1 MEKIKKTFH
10 EQIAENLIE
19 QLKKGTAPW
28 QKPWQPGDPLLTLP
42 NNPTTGKN
50 YKGINVLQLMS
61 QGRTDP
67 RWLTYKQAV
76 NFGAQVRK
84 GEKSTLVQ
92 HWKFADER
100 IKKDDNGN
108 PVLDS
113 EGKQI
118 KEQVKLERPRVF
130 YASVFNAEQ
139 IDNLPKLDI
148 KAPDWEPLDRAE
160 QILQQSNAVI
170 HHGENDRAFY
180 RPSTDSIHLPHKH
193 QFSAPEHYYATA
205 LHELGH
211 WSGSETRLNRD
222 LSHPFGSEGYAKEE
236 LRAEIASM
244 LLGGELGIGHDP
256 EQHAAYVGSW
266 IKVLEEDPKEIFRAA
281 ADAEKIKDYVL
292 SFSQQQEIVDQ
303 EEITMDQ
310 TSQQNNDADSRKYL
324 FVPYAEK
331 DLAKAAGACWDNTAK
346 AWYVGPEADI
356 RTLQRW
362 LPENV
367 SGQQDPAM
375 SPEAEFADLLRSHGC
390 VVDDNHPLMDGSKH
404 RVKVIGDKPGEK
416 SGFYVAHLDG
426 HPAGYFKNNRSG
438 LETRWKA
445 KGYSLTDEQ
454 KTALV
459 TKAAIKQQSRKTE
472 QHEQQLKVAEAIK
485 ELLAIAPL
493 ADSEHPYLLDKNA
506 RPGDLRIVPENADAL
521 PADSMIKIGKDWKEA
536 KALREENPG
545 SIVLTAG
552 DLLLPAEDI
561 NGQTWTVQTIQPGGA
576 KFFVTGS
583 KKESNFHVVD
593 SEYRGLAALDAVTA
607 IVIAEGYATADTL
620 SQALSCPVVAAF
632 DSGNLLKVAQVLQ
645 NKYPQKPIVI
655 AGDDDLTQES
665 INGKNPGK
673 EKAMEAAQLVNGAV
687 VLPIFAPGEQMSQQ
701 LSDFNDLANKSV
713 LGIEAVKRQVGSVV
727 EKVSQQAKQDS
738 LLRLQAPIEP
748 KQQEIKQKRALVR

>member
-50 YKGINVLQLMS
+50 YKGINVLQLMC

-113 EGKQI
+113 EGRQI

-139 IDNLPKLDI
+139 IDNLPKLEI

-160 QILQQSNAVI
+160 QILQQSNAAI

-256 EQHAAYVGSW
+256 EQHAAYVSSW

-281 ADAEKIKDYVL
+281 ADAEKIKDYIVEKGIYPAVDPLASTSRILDPNIVGEEHYRTAREVQRILQRYKDLQDIIAILGIDEL
-292 SFSQQQEIVDQ
+292 SEDDKLIVSRARKIERFFSQ
-303 EEITMDQ
+303 
-310 TSQQNNDADSRKYL
+310 
-324 FVPYAEK
+324 P
-331 DLAKAAGACWDNTAK
+331 
-346 AWYVGPEADI
+346 
-356 RTLQRW
+356 
-362 LPENV
+362 
-367 SGQQDPAM
+367 
-375 SPEAEFADLLRSHGC
+375 
-390 VVDDNHPLMDGSKH
+390 
-404 RVKVIGDKPGEK
+404 
-416 SGFYVAHLDG
+416 FYVAERFTGIPGRYVPLKETVSGFREILDG
-426 HPAGYFKNNRSG
+426 KCDDLPEQAFMMAG
-438 LETRWKA
+438 
-445 KGYSLTDEQ
+445 
-454 KTALV
+454 
-459 TKAAIKQQSRKTE
+459 
-472 QHEQQLKVAEAIK
+472 
-485 ELLAIAPL
+485 
-493 ADSEHPYLLDKNA
+493 
-506 RPGDLRIVPENADAL
+506 
-521 PADSMIKIGKDWKEA
+521 
-536 KALREENPG
+536 
-545 SIVLTAG
+545 
-552 DLLLPAEDI
+552 
-561 NGQTWTVQTIQPGGA
+561 TIQDVRDRA
-576 KFFVTGS
+576 EKLS
-583 KKESNFHVVD
+583 KS
-593 SEYRGLAALDAVTA
+593 A
-607 IVIAEGYATADTL
+607 
-620 SQALSCPVVAAF
+620 
-632 DSGNLLKVAQVLQ
+632 
-645 NKYPQKPIVI
+645 
-655 AGDDDLTQES
+655 
-665 INGKNPGK
+665 
-673 EKAMEAAQLVNGAV
+673 
-687 VLPIFAPGEQMSQQ
+687 
-701 LSDFNDLANKSV
+701 
-713 LGIEAVKRQVGSVV
+713 
-727 EKVSQQAKQDS
+727 
-738 LLRLQAPIEP
+738 
-748 KQQEIKQKRALVR
+748 

>member
-50 YKGINVLQLMS
+50 YKGINVLQLMC

-180 RPSTDSIHLPHKH
+180 RASTDSIHLPHKH
-193 QFSAPEHYYATA
+193 QFSASEHYYATA

-244 LLGGELGIGHDP
+244 LLGGNWALGMI
-256 EQHAAYVGSW
+256 
-266 IKVLEEDPKEIFRAA
+266 
-281 ADAEKIKDYVL
+281 
-292 SFSQQQEIVDQ
+292 
-303 EEITMDQ
+303 
-310 TSQQNNDADSRKYL
+310 QNNMLLMWVHGSRYWKKTRKRFLERRLMLKKSRIMYYHSHSNRKLLIRRKSRWIRPASRIMMQTHVNTYL
-324 FVPYAEK
+324 FLMQKKIWRKLPV
-331 DLAKAAGACWDNTAK
+331 LAGITR
-346 AWYVGPEADI
+346 P
-356 RTLQRW
+356 
-362 LPENV
+362 
-367 SGQQDPAM
+367 
-375 SPEAEFADLLRSHGC
+375 
-390 VVDDNHPLMDGSKH
+390 
-404 RVKVIGDKPGEK
+404 KPG
-416 SGFYVAHLDG
+416 
-426 HPAGYFKNNRSG
+426 
-438 LETRWKA
+438 
-445 KGYSLTDEQ
+445 
-454 KTALV
+454 
-459 TKAAIKQQSRKTE
+459 
-472 QHEQQLKVAEAIK
+472 
-485 ELLAIAPL
+485 
-493 ADSEHPYLLDKNA
+493 
-506 RPGDLRIVPENADAL
+506 
-521 PADSMIKIGKDWKEA
+521 M
-536 KALREENPG
+536 
-545 SIVLTAG
+545 
-552 DLLLPAEDI
+552 
-561 NGQTWTVQTIQPGGA
+561 
-576 KFFVTGS
+576 
-583 KKESNFHVVD
+583 
-593 SEYRGLAALDAVTA
+593 
-607 IVIAEGYATADTL
+607 
-620 SQALSCPVVAAF
+620 
-632 DSGNLLKVAQVLQ
+632 
-645 NKYPQKPIVI
+645 
-655 AGDDDLTQES
+655 
-665 INGKNPGK
+665 
-673 EKAMEAAQLVNGAV
+673 
-687 VLPIFAPGEQMSQQ
+687 
-701 LSDFNDLANKSV
+701 
-713 LGIEAVKRQVGSVV
+713 
-727 EKVSQQAKQDS
+727 
-738 LLRLQAPIEP
+738 
-748 KQQEIKQKRALVR
+748 